1 MGLEHGHPIVSVL
14 MAWGLT
20 EWRDVMIIAAGGV
33 FFLALLAILI
43 FTIVV
48 GIAARTVLGS
58 IQTLLRGE
66 VAPILDSVRL
76 TLQRVEGTAA
86 FVSET
91 AVSPVI
97 RVYSVVAGARRMA
110 GVLSGVTGRKKRR
123 E

>member
-1 MGLEHGHPIVSVL
+1 
-14 MAWGLT
+14 MAWGLP
-20 EWRDVMIIAAGGV
+20 EWRDFMIIASS
-33 FFLALLAILI
+33 ALLFAVLIAVLI

-48 GIAARTVLGS
+48 GLAARAVLRS

-76 TLQRVEGTAA
+76 TLQRIEGTAA

-97 RVYSVVAGARRMA
+97 RVYGVVAGAKRMA

-123 E
+123 D